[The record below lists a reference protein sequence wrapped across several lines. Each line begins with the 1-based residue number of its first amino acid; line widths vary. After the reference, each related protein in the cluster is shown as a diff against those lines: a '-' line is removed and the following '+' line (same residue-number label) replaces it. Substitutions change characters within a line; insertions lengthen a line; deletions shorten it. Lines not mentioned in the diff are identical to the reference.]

1 MPELPEV
8 ETIRRD
14 LAPRLVDRAIR
25 QSGSHWSTKFTPATE
40 VDRYRFVELNRR
52 GKFLIA
58 SVVAERSDVDEPD
71 EPEAPPRELVVHL
84 GMTGQLR
91 LHDDH
96 GSVDLEHQHLRA
108 WWLLDSG
115 QTLTFHDIRRF
126 GRIHVVAPG
135 QYQAMPTLHHLGPEP
150 FDPNLDG
157 RLFHRLLSR
166 SRRHLKTNLL
176 SQRPI
181 AGVGNIYA
189 DEALW
194 MARINPKVR
203 RLGLERSERLLAAI
217 QEVLA
222 LGIDNRGTTLRDYR
236 TADGDIGSNQF
247 TLTTY
252 GRAGQTC
259 LRCNHLLDSVVLDGR
274 TTTWC
279 PSCQAR

>member
-14 LAPRLVDRAIR
+14 LAPRLQGRTIR
-25 QSGSHWSTKFTPATE
+25 QSDAHWSAKFTPATAI
-40 VDRYRFVELNRR
+40 DHYRFVDLTRR

-58 SVVAERSDVDEPD
+58 SV
-71 EPEAPPRELVVHL
+71 EPELARSGDGPMELVVHL
-84 GMTGQLR
+84 GMTGRLQL
-91 LHDDH
+91 HSDH
-96 GSVDLEHQHLRA
+96 AGVDLDHPHLRA
-108 WWLLDSG
+108 WWLLDDG
-115 QTLTFHDIRRF
+115 HTLTFHDIRRF
-126 GRIHVVAPG
+126 GRIHVVPPG

-150 FDPNLDG
+150 FDPNLDS

-194 MARINPKVR
+194 MAKINPKIR
-203 RLGLERSERLLAAI
+203 RLGLERSERLLVAI

-236 TADGDIGSNQF
+236 TADGGTGSNQF

-252 GRAGQTC
+252 GRGGQVC
-259 LRCNHLLDSVVLDGR
+259 LRCNYLLDSVVLDGR

>member
-14 LAPRLVDRAIR
+14 LVARLKGRSVRESDA
-25 QSGSHWSTKFTPATE
+25 HWSDKFTPAKMI
-40 VDRYRFVELNRR
+40 DGYRFETLNRR

-58 SVVAERSDVDEPD
+58 PVHADGPGTAADSSRLEM
-71 EPEAPPRELVVHL
+71 VVHL
-84 GMTGQLR
+84 GMTGRLQLHSTASR
-91 LHDDH
+91 LDLDH
-96 GSVDLEHQHLRA
+96 PHLRA
-108 WWLLDSG
+108 WWLLDDD
-115 QTLTFHDIRRF
+115 QTLTFHDTRRF
-126 GRIHVVAPG
+126 GRIRVVEPG
-135 QYQAMPTLHHLGPEP
+135 KYESMPTLHHLGPEP
-150 FDPNLDG
+150 FDPDLDG
-157 RLFHRLLSR
+157 RTFHRLLAR

-194 MARINPKVR
+194 LAEINPKVR
-203 RLGLERSERLLAAI
+203 RLGVERSTRLLSAI
-217 QEVLA
+217 QEVLGA
-222 LGIDNRGTTLRDYR
+222 GIDNRGTTLRDYR

-252 GRAGQTC
+252 GRAGQPC
-259 LRCNHLLDSVVLDGR
+259 LRCNYLLDSVVLDGR

-279 PSCQAR
+279 ASCQAR